1 MYSRIVL
8 IIIVHILCRIA
19 FIIIVLIILCIVLV
33 ILPPNLSAGRNGTMF
48 YSSTP

>member
-1 MYSRIVL
+1 MYSRIVP

-19 FIIIVLIILCIVLV
+19 FIILVLIILCIVLV